1 MKIALI
7 GYEANI
13 KNRVGSNQYAFEL
26 MKALYGL
33 DQKNQYTIY
42 LPTPPLSD
50 LPPARSNWQY
60 KIVGPKKLWNLF
72 GLPLALWQQKPKPDV
87 IFNPGHY
94 CPLFFPAPLVVS
106 IMDLGYLHYPE
117 HFIKKIYWKLKFW
130 TALSIRRATHLLTIS
145 QSTKNDIIKYYRVDS
160 NKITVGYPGYD
171 REKFKSPFGPSSG
184 RGQNSKV
191 KIEEVKKKYKIKG
204 DYILSL
210 STLKPSKNIEGL
222 LEAFKL
228 VVSDQWLVVSKK
240 APITSHQ
247 SPITLVIAGKKGWM
261 FEKIFEKVKELGL
274 KDKVIFTGFIEEK
287 EVPALM
293 AGAKVFVMPSFWEG
307 FGIPVVEAM
316 ACGTPVVV
324 SKTGSLPEVI
334 GEGGIVVN
342 PYKPESIADG
352 IKKAIKDGEKFSEQ
366 GLKQVQ
372 QFNWLNCAEKVIEVL
387 EKVKKNV

>member
-26 MKALYGL
+26 IKALYEL
-33 DQKNQYTIY
+33 DRKNQYTIY
-42 LPTPPLSD
+42 LPTSPLPD
-50 LPPARSNWQY
+50 LPPSKSNWQY
-60 KIVGPKKLWNLF
+60 RIVGPRKFWNLF
-72 GLPLALWQQKPKPDV
+72 GLPVALFQQKPRPDV
-87 IFNPGHY
+87 VFNPGHY
-94 CPLFFPAPLVVS
+94 CPLFCPAPLVVS

-117 HFIKKIYWKLKFW
+117 HFTKKIYWKLKFW

-145 QSTKNDIIKYYRVDS
+145 QSTKNDIMKYYRIGS
-160 NKITVGYPGYD
+160 EKITIGYPGYD
-171 REKFKSPFGPSSG
+171 KKNFQFPISNFQIG
-184 RGQNSKV
+184 KV
-191 KIEEVKKKYKIKG
+191 KEKYKIGG
-204 DYILSL
+204 DYVLFL

-222 LEAFKL
+222 LEAFKR
-228 VVSDQWLVVSKK
+228 
-240 APITSHQ
+240 ITSHV
-247 SPITLVIAGKKGWM
+247 SRIALVIAGKKGWL

-274 KDKVIFTGFIEEK
+274 KDKVIFTGFVEEK

-324 SKTGSLPEVI
+324 SNVGSLPEVI

-372 QFNWLNCAEKVIEVL
+372 QFSWLNCAEKVIKVL
-387 EKVKKNV
+387 NDIGKSA